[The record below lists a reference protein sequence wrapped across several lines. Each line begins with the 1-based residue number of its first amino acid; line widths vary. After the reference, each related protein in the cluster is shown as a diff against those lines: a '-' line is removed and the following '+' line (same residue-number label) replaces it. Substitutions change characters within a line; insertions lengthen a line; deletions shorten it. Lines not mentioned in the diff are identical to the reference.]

1 VRNRILTACENGFVY
16 LWARGKAVS
25 RMKVHDGAVR
35 CLGVLPGTSLVVTGG
50 MDGRVGLVEVEEKG
64 VVVRN

>member
-1 VRNRILTACENGFVY
+1 
-16 LWARGKAVS
+16 
-25 RMKVHDGAVR
+25 MKVHDGAVR
-35 CLGVLPGTSLVVTGG
+35 CLGVLPGTSLLVTGG